1 MHEHT
6 HTHSLILTLTLTLTL
21 THSLSLSLSLSP
33 SLPPSQ
39 LLMKDKVQCK
49 ITKLPVH
56 TPDVMEKVT
65 DIMATLQSVAQCN
78 LFL

>member
-1 MHEHT
+1 MRFYYYNT
-6 HTHSLILTLTLTLTL
+6 GKPLKYCKSRFIYART
-21 THSLSLSLSLSP
+21 LSLSLPP

-39 LLMKDKVQCK
+39 LLMTDKVQCK